1 VVFNMLGSKV
11 KSMDIPGKSGSLIL
25 TTSDLKS
32 GMYMVSYISNGKV
45 KDTSRLVVSHR

>member
-1 VVFNMLGSKV
+1 MLGTKI
-11 KSMDIPGKSGSLIL
+11 KTMDIPGKSGALVL

-45 KDTSRLVVSHR
+45 KDTSRLVVNHR